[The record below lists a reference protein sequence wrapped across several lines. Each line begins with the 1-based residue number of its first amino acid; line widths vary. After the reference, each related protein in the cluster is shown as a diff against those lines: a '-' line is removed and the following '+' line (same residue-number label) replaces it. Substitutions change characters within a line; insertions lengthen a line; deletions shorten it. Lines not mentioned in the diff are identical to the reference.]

1 MNTRLLYPLVGCAL
15 LAGCASGPAYRPAE
29 QAGDYG
35 YRDTLLTS
43 DRYRVS
49 FVGDAGTAREN
60 VETFALFRAADVSLA
75 HGYDHFRITARETSP
90 ITTTSGTSIRKATK
104 PPVVSSPRST
114 KTAPATITTTWPG
127 ADPTTM
133 EEQVTQEIEDELTP
147 LADVKA
153 INSDARVVELSGGE
167 IAPLPPLGS
176 LSPGPP
182 LWRRQA

>member
-90 ITTTSGTSIRKATK
+90 ITTTSGGGPSTSIGYGWGY
-104 PPVVSSPRST
+104 PFWGSSIGYST
-114 KTAPATITTTWPG
+114 GGYSRTRYETVLEIQVG
-127 ADPTTM
+127 AEVPTTGA
-133 EEQVTQEIEDELTP
+133 EVYN
-147 LADVKA
+147 A
-153 INSDARVVELSGGE
+153 VELKRNLSGE
-167 IAPLPPLGS
+167 VA
-176 LSPGPP
+176 
-182 LWRRQA
+182 AANE